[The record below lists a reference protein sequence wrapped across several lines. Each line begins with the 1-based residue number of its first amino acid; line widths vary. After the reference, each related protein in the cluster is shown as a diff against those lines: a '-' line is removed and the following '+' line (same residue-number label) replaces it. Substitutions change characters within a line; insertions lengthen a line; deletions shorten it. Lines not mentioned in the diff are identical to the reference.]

1 MFGCLHNCEN
11 WELCTI
17 ENECFSPDAFL
28 ESIMSTCP
36 TISSRYI
43 PNMSSRPHIELFFEE
58 NSKQDLIPA
67 AYFGWICC
75 FSYGI
80 LNRISQKCLNFTVTE
95 QMPTCLILGLHLL
108 NFYVL
113 CHSLWCFA
121 CQISVVTS
129 KKMFYEMKEIYR
141 HVNWSSFR
149 NLYMSILSSILW
161 LYLNSD
167 VSQDVGN
174 RVMFYNQ
181 GIR

>member
-1 MFGCLHNCEN
+1 MYYRKRVLFS
-11 WELCTI
+11 W
-17 ENECFSPDAFL
+17 CFSRKYNEHVSDHIKQIHTKYELTTTHWTFL
-28 ESIMSTCP
+28 WGKFQTGP
-36 TISSRYI
+36 HSSC
-43 PNMSSRPHIELFFEE
+43 LFWMDLLLFLW
-58 NSKQDLIPA
+58 NIKQD
-67 AYFGWICC
+67 
-75 FSYGI
+75 FSEMFKFYSYRTNAH
-80 LNRISQKCLNFTVTE
+80 LFDSWSSFAEFLCL
-95 QMPTCLILGLHLL
+95 MS
-108 NFYVL
+108 
-113 CHSLWCFA
+113 HSLWCFA